1 MRLKASFCGIRDKKR
16 ERVCDV
22 NENIFK
28 GWKFNH
34 DNGNPLDFLK

>member
-22 NENIFK
+22 NENIFQ
-28 GWKFNH
+28 GMEI
-34 DNGNPLDFLK
+34 